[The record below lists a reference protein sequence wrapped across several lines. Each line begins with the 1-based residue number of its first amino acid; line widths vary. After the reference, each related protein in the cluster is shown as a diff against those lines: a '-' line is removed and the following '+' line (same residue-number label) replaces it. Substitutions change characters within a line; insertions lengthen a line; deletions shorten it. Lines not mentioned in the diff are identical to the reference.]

1 MWLATKASCLAAVG
15 IGLYRKVT
23 KRRMNTVAL
32 RERTAGQYSTSTT
45 SKQLRK
51 SELATATDVSDVT
64 VAIDSTAPTVVP
76 GEVVP
81 APPPAVPT
89 SKTVTKMAVLKELK
103 ELLDSGVLTQSE
115 FDEQKKE
122 ILARKDP

>member
-1 MWLATKASCLAAVG
+1 
-15 IGLYRKVT
+15 
-23 KRRMNTVAL
+23 MNTVAL
-32 RERTAGQYSTSTT
+32 RERAAGQYSTSTT
-45 SKQLRK
+45 SKQPRK

-76 GEVVP
+76 GQVVP

-103 ELLDSGVLTQSE
+103 ELLDSNVLTQSE